1 MYLRRCGIVF
11 PPEVPEDVCQS
22 EECVKESERRDEL
35 MAFWTVYSHG
45 TNLIPYIYLDLFFFF
60 VPLAPLRKKTCFQ
73 NRSLIFAES
82 IITDLRSQFGR

>member
-60 VPLAPLRKKTCFQ
+60 LLFHSPHCEKKPVSKTA
-73 NRSLIFAES
+73 R
-82 IITDLRSQFGR
+82 